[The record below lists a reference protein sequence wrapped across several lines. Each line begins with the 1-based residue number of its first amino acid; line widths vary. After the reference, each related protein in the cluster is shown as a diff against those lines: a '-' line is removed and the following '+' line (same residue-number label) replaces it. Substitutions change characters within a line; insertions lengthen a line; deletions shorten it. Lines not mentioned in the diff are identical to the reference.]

1 VADHVDVVVVGAG
14 LAGLAAAGRI
24 ERAGLDVTVLEA
36 SDAPGGRVRTDRRQG
51 LLLDRG
57 FQLLNPAYPEV
68 GKVLDVEALGLSSF
82 AAGVAVR
89 NGSSLSV
96 LADPLRDPRRIAATL
111 RAPGSLLRKAAV
123 ARWFA
128 EVGALPAGRLR
139 GRDDRTLAA
148 ELARHGLGGSDD
160 PIAGAIHAFM
170 AGVLAEDDLSS
181 SARMASFLVRA
192 FVRGR
197 PGLPVG
203 GMQAVPDQLA
213 ARLRPGSLR
222 LGTAARRL
230 RGTTVETDA
239 GTIECSA
246 VIVATDA
253 VRAGEILGAA
263 MPAMKGLTT
272 YYHLIERPPSESRY
286 LHVDAVRNGPVVNT
300 AAVSAVAAS
309 YAPIGKTL
317 IASTVIGVWDD
328 DLEPKV
334 RDHAARILGSP
345 TAGWEYVASYPVPH
359 ALPVHRPGQPL
370 RQSVTIGDGVFVAG
384 DHRDTP
390 SIQGALVSGRRA
402 ADAVGAYL
410 ERHESGGVR

>member
-1 VADHVDVVVVGAG
+1 MADHVDVIVVGAG
-14 LAGLAAAGRI
+14 LAGLVAAGRI

-36 SDAPGGRVRTDRRQG
+36 GDAPGGRVRTDRREG

-68 GKVLDVEALGLSSF
+68 GKVLDVSALGLNSF

-128 EVGALPAGRLR
+128 EVGAFPASRLR
-139 GRDDRTLAA
+139 GRHDHTLAA
-148 ELARHGLGGSDD
+148 ELARRGLAD
-160 PIAGAIHAFM
+160 PHDPLAGAIHSFL

-203 GMQAVPDQLA
+203 GMQAMPAQLA

-222 LGTAARRL
+222 LRVAARRL
-230 RGTTVETDA
+230 RGTKVETDA

-253 VRAGEILGAA
+253 ASAADLLGAS

-286 LHVDAVRNGPVVNT
+286 LHVDAGRNGPVVNT

-317 IASTVIGVWDD
+317 IASTVLGAHGD
-328 DLEPKV
+328 DLEPAV
-334 RDHAARILGSP
+334 HEHASRILGTDP
-345 TAGWEYVASYPVPH
+345 AGWEFVASYPVPH
-359 ALPVHRPGQPL
+359 ALPAHRPGQPL
-370 RQSVTIGDGVFVAG
+370 RQSVTIGDGVFIAG

-402 ADAVGAYL
+402 ADAVSAYL
-410 ERHESGGVR
+410 QRH